1 MLSEDNDFIKTFL
14 YSFGCKYLKDVLLF
28 EAGLQS
34 FKLFWPGVE
43 TQNVSFILSLKD
55 NIYRMYV
62 FLKPTLNR

>member
-14 YSFGCKYLKDVLLF
+14 YSFGRKYLKDVLLF
-28 EAGLQS
+28 EAELQS